1 MNKQEKQAAVRQ
13 AIKNVPLISSA
24 AARLLE
30 LSGES
35 EHGIADIVNIVKY
48 DAVITAQI
56 LKVVNSAAFARKA
69 EVYSVDHAVSLL
81 GEDMV
86 VGIAMSEAAGLLF
99 EKKLEGYVAE
109 AGSLWRHD
117 LKTAIAAKIIAGHA
131 RTELSGDLAFT
142 CGLLHD
148 LGKGVISDFLQN
160 TSQKIQQAMEQ
171 KKFLDYA
178 AAERAILGIDHAE
191 AGYELTMKWNLPAPL
206 PQAIRF
212 HHQPALADEALKPL
226 VYTVHLADIVAMMS
240 GVGTGSDALQYHLDT
255 AYESYISLND
265 EELAMVMFAVE
276 QNFSKVIAVFW
287 GKKEETPEC
296 G

>member
-1 MNKQEKQAAVRQ
+1 MNRQEKQAAVRL
-13 AIKNVPLISSA
+13 AIDKVPLISSA

-30 LSGES
+30 LTGDS

-48 DAVITAQI
+48 DAVLTAQI

-99 EKKLEGYVAE
+99 EKKLEGYAAE
-109 AGSLWRHD
+109 AGSLWRHN

-131 RTELSGDLAFT
+131 RTALSGDLAFT

-148 LGKGVISDFLQN
+148 LGKGVVSDFLQK
-160 TSQKIQQAMEQ
+160 TPEKIQQAMEQ
-171 KKFLDYA
+171 KKFPDYA

-191 AGYELTMKWNLPAPL
+191 AGYELSLKWHLPAPM

-212 HHQPALADEALKPL
+212 HHQPALADETVKPL
-226 VYTVHLADIVAMMS
+226 AYTVHLADIVAMMS
-240 GVGTGSDALQYHLDT
+240 GMGTGSDALQYTLDT
-255 AYESYISLND
+255 AYELYISLNN
-265 EELAMVMFAVE
+265 EKLAMVMFAVE
-276 QNFSKVIAVFW
+276 QNFSKVAAAFW
-287 GKKEETPEC
+287 GNEEESPEC

>member
-1 MNKQEKQAAVRQ
+1 MSRQEKQAAVRQ
-13 AIKNVPLISSA
+13 AINKVPLISNA

-30 LSGES
+30 LSGDS

-48 DAVITAQI
+48 DAVLTAQI
-56 LKVVNSAAFARKA
+56 LKVVNSAAFARNT

-99 EKKLEGYVAE
+99 EKKLDGYAAE
-109 AGSLWRHD
+109 AGALWRHD

-131 RTELSGDLAFT
+131 RNELSGDLAFT

-148 LGKGVISDFLQN
+148 LGKGVVSDFLGG
-160 TSQKIQQAMEQ
+160 TTEKIHQAMEQ
-171 KKFLDYA
+171 KKFSDYA

-191 AGYELTMKWNLPAPL
+191 AGYELTLRWKLPDPL

-212 HHQPALADEALKPL
+212 HHQPALADEACKPL

-240 GVGTGSDALQYHLDT
+240 GVGTGSDALQYTLDA
-255 AYESYISLND
+255 AYESYISLSGED
-265 EELAMVMFAVE
+265 LAMVMLAVE
-276 QNFSKVIAVFW
+276 QNFLKVAAAFW
-287 GKKEETPEC
+287 GKKEENPEC
-296 G
+296 A

>member
-1 MNKQEKQAAVRQ
+1 MNRQEKQAAVRL
-13 AIKNVPLISSA
+13 AINKVPLISSA

-30 LSGES
+30 LSGDT

-48 DAVITAQI
+48 DAVLTSQI
-56 LKVVNSAAFARKA
+56 LKVVNSAAFARSA

-86 VGIAMSEAAGLLF
+86 VSIAMSEAAGLLF
-99 EKKLEGYVAE
+99 EKKLEGYAAE

-117 LKTAIAAKIIAGHA
+117 LKTAIAAKIIAGYA

-148 LGKGVISDFLQN
+148 LGKGVISDFLRN
-160 TSQKIQQAMEQ
+160 TPEKIQQAMEQ
-171 KKFLDYA
+171 KKFPDYA

-191 AGYELTMKWNLPAPL
+191 AGYELTMKWKLPEPL

-212 HHQPALADEALKPL
+212 HHQPALADEAVKPL
-226 VYTVHLADIVAMMS
+226 VYAVHLADIVAMMS
-240 GVGTGSDALQYHLDT
+240 GVGTGSDALQYTLDKD
-255 AYESYISLND
+255 YELYISLNN
-265 EELAMVMFAVE
+265 EELAMVMFGVE
-276 QNFSKVIAVFW
+276 QNFSKVAEAFW
-287 GKKEETPEC
+287 GTEKESPEC
-296 G
+296 E

>member
-1 MNKQEKQAAVRQ
+1 MNRQKKQVAVRQ
-13 AIKNVPLISSA
+13 AIKNVPFISCA

-30 LSGES
+30 LSGKS

-48 DAVITAQI
+48 DAVLTAQI
-56 LKVVNSAAFARKA
+56 LKVVNFAAFARNT
-69 EVYSVDHAVSLL
+69 EVYSIDHAVSLL

-99 EKKLEGYVAE
+99 GKKLEGYAAE
-109 AGSLWRHD
+109 AGSLWRHN

-148 LGKGVISDFLQN
+148 LGKGVVSDFLWE
-160 TSQKIQQAMEQ
+160 TTEKIHQAMEQ
-171 KKFLDYA
+171 KKFSDYA

-191 AGYELTMKWNLPAPL
+191 AGYELAMRWHLPEPL
-206 PQAIRF
+206 PQVIRF
-212 HHQPALADEALKPL
+212 HHHPALADEALKPL

-240 GVGTGSDALQYHLDT
+240 GVGTGSDALQYSLDT
-255 AYESYISLND
+255 AYESYISLNG
-265 EELAMVMFAVE
+265 EELTMVMLAVE
-276 QNFSKVIAVFW
+276 QNFSKVAAAFW
-287 GKKEETPEC
+287 GKEEETPEC
-296 G
+296 A

>member
-1 MNKQEKQAAVRQ
+1 MNRQEKEAAVRR

-24 AARLLE
+24 VARLLE
-30 LSGES
+30 LSGNS
-35 EHGIADIVNIVKY
+35 EHGIAEIVNIVKY
-48 DAVITAQI
+48 DAVLTARI
-56 LKVVNSAAFARKA
+56 LKVVNSAAFARNT
-69 EVYSVDHAVSLL
+69 EVCSVDHAVSLL

-99 EKKLEGYVAE
+99 EKKLEGYAAE

-117 LKTAIAAKIIAGHA
+117 LKTAIAAKKIAGYA
-131 RTELSGDLAFT
+131 RTEVKGDLAFT

-148 LGKGVISDFLQN
+148 LGKGVVSDFLRN
-160 TSQKIQQAMEQ
+160 TPKKIQQAMEQ
-171 KKFLDYA
+171 KKFPDYA

-191 AGYELTMKWNLPAPL
+191 AGYELSLNWKLPVPL

-212 HHQPALADEALKPL
+212 HHQPALADETLKPL

-255 AYESYISLND
+255 AYELYVALNS
-265 EELAMVMFAVE
+265 EELAMVMLAVE
-276 QNFSKVIAVFW
+276 QDFAKVAAVFW
-287 GKKEETPEC
+287 GKEEETPEC